1 VGFFV
6 HYETR
11 GAKYMLAAALAQD
24 FHSNNLKTFNKA
36 GTCAAPTCEIEQ
48 DIVQPPTYSVD
59 TYLQD
64 PLRGSQSPGSETM
77 QHRLQIFLSKHLRDR
92 VTLKDLSAFLGYSQ
106 KYCSE
111 FFRLHM
117 GVCFSHYV
125 KNLRITKATGMLLD
139 HDLPLSHIAELLGFS
154 DSFAFSHFFKRAMG
168 CSPSEFRKEQTV
180 HLGFR

>member
-1 VGFFV
+1 
-6 HYETR
+6 
-11 GAKYMLAAALAQD
+11 MLAASLVRG
-24 FHSNNLKTFNKA
+24 FHSNNSRTFDKVKP
-36 GTCAAPTCEIEQ
+36 CPVPTCGIEQ
-48 DIVQPPTYSVD
+48 HIVQPQTCFGDVR
-59 TYLQD
+59 LQHAH
-64 PLRGSQSPGSETM
+64 QGSELPGHDTM
-77 QHRLQIFLSKHLRDR
+77 QHRLQIFLSKHLRER

-111 FFRLHM
+111 FFRLQM

-125 KNLRITKATGMLLD
+125 KNLRITKATGMLMD

-168 CSPSEFRKEQTV
+168 CSPSAFRKQQIV